1 MFTTVSILVLS
12 TLIPFLLNRCPR
24 HVTFFAAKDAFQM
37 LEMVCKYDVISVP
50 QDVFPV
56 HFFEGD

>member
-1 MFTTVSILVLS
+1 MFTIVSILVLS

-24 HVTFFAAKDAFQM
+24 YVTFFAAKDAFQM
-37 LEMVCKYDVISVP
+37 LEMCKYDVISVP
-50 QDVFPV
+50 QDVFPF